1 MSKDKTIAAIRK
13 ELEELKNVQDEAV
26 SYVQTIRNEEEN
38 LKKIRTEIDGL
49 RGLINDVNQKGKKIE
64 KYAQIINESDQKL
77 KTLDLLS
84 EDINVKLEN
93 LKTQEG
99 AIEQATKKADRLQ
112 FSIPEAE
119 ARIKE
124 LTARIDQ
131 ANQIEKRLLNLL
143 PKK

>member
-1 MSKDKTIAAIRK
+1 M
-13 ELEELKNVQDEAV
+13 
-26 SYVQTIRNEEEN
+26 
-38 LKKIRTEIDGL
+38 
-49 RGLINDVNQKGKKIE
+49 
-64 KYAQIINESDQKL
+64 
-77 KTLDLLS
+77 S

-99 AIEQATKKADRLQ
+99 AIEQATEKADRLQ

-119 ARIKE
+119 VRIRE

-143 PKK
+143 PKKKSPESLEEAL